1 MPALDVKTT
10 LSPEHIIVIPFSTLP
25 PEVIDGVDGK
35 GLTVTTVAAL
45 AADTQPLP
53 SETCT
58 VYDPA
63 VVAVIACVVAP
74 LLQRYDEPALDVK
87 TTLPPEQNVVAPPA
101 VIVGVD
107 DDGKVVTVTLIA
119 SLAADVQPLADA
131 ACTV

>member
-53 SETCT
+53 SVTVT

-63 VVAVIACVVAP
+63 VETVIEAVSAP
-74 LLQRYDEPALDVK
+74 VLQRYDEPELAVK
-87 TTLPPEQNVVAPPA
+87 TTLPPEQNVVDVAA
-101 VIVGVD
+101 VIVAV
-107 DDGKVVTVTLIA
+107 LLQI
-119 SLAADVQPLADA
+119 LALKIG
-131 ACTV
+131 CIRL